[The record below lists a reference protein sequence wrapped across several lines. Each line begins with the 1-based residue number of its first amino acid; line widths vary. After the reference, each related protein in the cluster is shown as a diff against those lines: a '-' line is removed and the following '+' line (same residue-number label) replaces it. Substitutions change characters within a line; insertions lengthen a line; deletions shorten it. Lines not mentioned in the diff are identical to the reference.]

1 MDRMKALK
9 KAVHWGL
16 LAMTIVFIVSGF
28 GITEYRLVE
37 SASLGLLSK
46 QLSFAVHLY
55 LIGPFALLLALH
67 LYLTIAG
74 KRAKKK
80 A

>member
-46 QLSFAVHLY
+46 QLSFAVHLA
-55 LIGPFALLLALH
+55 LITPFMLLLALH